1 MGARGCARGHAR
13 EETRRV
19 PRPRRGFAASLRPT
33 PTNKALR
40 DAPGHKRPRGPLR
53 GRKKSLRGQK
63 KLPKSLFLR
72 NNVYLCRRGPGKPL
86 LAQYNMEQI
95 KVTMKAKGLQME
107 CDKNEF
113 ALALK
118 TWRLR
123 SALTQR
129 QAGEIFGVSRYTIMR
144 AEAAKSLT
152 WEMAYKLFARLS
164 DQLLKERQQ

>member
-1 MGARGCARGHAR
+1 MGRRGCARGHAR
-13 EETRRV
+13 EKTRRV
-19 PRPRRGFAASLRPT
+19 PRPRRGCAASPRLT
-33 PTNKALR
+33 ATNKALR
-40 DAPGHKRPRGPLR
+40 DSLQLEWPRGPLLS
-53 GRKKSLRGQK
+53 RKKSLRGQK

>member
-1 MGARGCARGHAR
+1 MGRRGCARGHAR
-13 EETRRV
+13 EKTRRV
-19 PRPRRGFAASLRPT
+19 PRPRRGCAASLRPT
-33 PTNKALR
+33 ATNKALR
-40 DAPGHKRPRGPLR
+40 AARQLEWPLGPL
-53 GRKKSLRGQK
+53 GSRKKSLRGQK
-63 KLPKSLFLR
+63 KLPKRLHFR
-72 NNVYLCRRGPGKPL
+72 NNVYLCRHGPVKPL